1 LAIAGPGDWPQ
12 AIANQAEEDHQRELR
27 HQSEEGEEGSR
38 RVAGCSFSFILS
50 VDDAAYV
57 KAKQHFRD
65 PKEADRV

>member
-27 HQSEEGEEGSR
+27 HQSEEGSR